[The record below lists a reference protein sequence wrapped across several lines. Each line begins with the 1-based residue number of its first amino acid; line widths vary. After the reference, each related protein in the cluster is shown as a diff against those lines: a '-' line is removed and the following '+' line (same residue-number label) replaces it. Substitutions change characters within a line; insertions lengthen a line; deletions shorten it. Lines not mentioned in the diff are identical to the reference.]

1 MRVLA
6 CGDSDIDSMRCESP
20 PDCCVSV
27 DIVWQ
32 GRFSGGRRDWVT
44 QLQNGVV
51 QRQEEQ
57 EEAEED
63 RRHLLDERNQSGVRT
78 WLIHAGR

>member
-6 CGDSDIDSMRCESP
+6 CGDSDTDSMRCESP

-32 GRFSGGRRDWVT
+32 GRFSGRRRDRVT

-51 QRQEEQ
+51 QRREEQ
-57 EEAEED
+57 EEAEEGQ
-63 RRHLLDERNQSGVRT
+63 RHFLQSR
-78 WLIHAGR
+78 